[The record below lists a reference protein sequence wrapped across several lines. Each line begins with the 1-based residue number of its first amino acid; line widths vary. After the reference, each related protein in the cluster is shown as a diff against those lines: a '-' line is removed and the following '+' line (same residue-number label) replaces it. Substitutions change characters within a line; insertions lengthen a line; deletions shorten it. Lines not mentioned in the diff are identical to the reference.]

1 MPFRVLLARGLVK
14 VEIKLFIDEETT
26 SIKDISDF
34 EKQMRKDAKKIHCPI
49 FSLNHICWWMMILWR

>member
-1 MPFRVLLARGLVK
+1 MGLYQTLFFFVPYY
-14 VEIKLFIDEETT
+14 ENAEDIEDEKLFIDEETT

-49 FSLNHICWWMMILWR
+49 FSLNHI